1 MGSYYNDSPKKRG
14 VIAYSRWSYR
24 GSKCKVLTGKNFV
37 LWIGGRL
44 REVVPHAGSSI
55 VTTCTLTGRN
65 SIFYSSQYGEL
76 DNPNLSVHNNAQ
88 KAKQEATTSFVQER
102 RKRKQD
108 VSS

>member
-1 MGSYYNDSPKKRG
+1 MLEVIVYKRLKTVGSYYNDSPKKRG

-24 GSKCKVLTGKNFV
+24 GSKCKVLTGKNFM

-65 SIFYSSQYGEL
+65 SIFCSSQYGEL
-76 DNPNLSVHNNAQ
+76 DNPNL
-88 KAKQEATTSFVQER
+88 
-102 RKRKQD
+102 
-108 VSS
+108 